1 VTGADDRLLPNLDVG
16 VAWEVAFLF
25 AFLVAL
31 AIVALSLFGW
41 LLYRS
46 GQLSHPAPLIVSLAL
61 LTAVALIGGMAT
73 RSTDVLNL
81 AAVGFGALAG
91 SLAVVFRAEGRN
103 SKAPP
108 PRSEGEGAGDPTEGT
123 VEPPSEG

>member
-1 VTGADDRLLPNLDVG
+1 MTTGDRLLPNLDVG
-16 VAWEVAFLF
+16 LAWEVAALF
-25 AFLVAL
+25 AFLIAV
-31 AIVALSLFGW
+31 AIVSLTLFGW

-91 SLAVVFRAEGRN
+91 SLAVVFRADRERED
-103 SKAPP
+103 APP
-108 PRSEGEGAGDPTEGT
+108 PRSEGEGADDSAEGT
-123 VEPPSEG
+123 AEPPSEG